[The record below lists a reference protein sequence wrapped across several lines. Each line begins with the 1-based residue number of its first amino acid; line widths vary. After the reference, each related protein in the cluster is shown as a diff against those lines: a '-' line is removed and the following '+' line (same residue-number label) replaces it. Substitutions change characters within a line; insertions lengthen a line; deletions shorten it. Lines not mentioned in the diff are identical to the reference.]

1 MSAPEQAATS
11 DPKPVVASDLVA
23 DAAEAIREKL
33 DQWLDRVVDRILAAP
48 APGTAAWQQA
58 WRDRATPTGRA
69 AEQQR
74 LLTRIAVAHR
84 AGIDPTPDIRRALA
98 AGIAP
103 RDLPTPHRASR
114 HTRRTARGDT
124 DMQYTIF

>member
-1 MSAPEQAATS
+1 M
-11 DPKPVVASDLVA
+11 
-23 DAAEAIREKL
+23 IREKL

-48 APGTAAWQQA
+48 APGTAAWQKA

-69 AEQQR
+69 AEQRR

-98 AGIAP
+98 AGIPA
-103 RDLPTPHRASR
+103 RDLPTPHRTSHR
-114 HTRRTARGDT
+114 TRRAARVDT
-124 DMQYTIF
+124 DTQYTIF